1 MNTDI
6 TMKLNMLQEAIGLL
20 DFDLIEE
27 SEAAPER
34 KTRVT
39 AFAKPW
45 MKWAVAAVLII
56 VIGVGTPVALN
67 MMGVFRN
74 ENYVAPNGDS
84 GNSGFVTPVDGDSE
98 SGEPDSS
105 SEPASGSSE
114 GEKPQHGDS
123 SEHSSESPAH
133 SDSSEHSGE
142 SENPSGSGKEPASS
156 SSETQDE
163 PGTGG
168 EPGPEG
174 PTGGEFIKDNMPP
187 ITYRIAGESKT
198 FSYTVSEWVTT
209 HWQSIN
215 ARYSIDR
222 YVGSDG
228 SSVLVNSE
236 SGELIQYERTVL
248 HGDSPL
254 SVASEVE
261 AIELAKL
268 AALNTDIAM
277 SGLENA
283 AASVQESE
291 KGYYIT
297 LTVPEGKVYISMDI
311 YGSLLGIYVDKRGS

>member
-1 MNTDI
+1 
-6 TMKLNMLQEAIGLL
+6 MKLDMLHEAIGLI

-27 SEAAPER
+27 SEAAPE
-34 KTRVT
+34 KAARVT

-45 MKWAVAAVLII
+45 MKWAVAAVLAV
-56 VIGVGTPVALN
+56 VIGVGTPVALR

-74 ENYVAPNGDS
+74 ENFVSPS
-84 GNSGFVTPVDGDSE
+84 GGNDNSGVVTPVGSSEDE

-123 SEHSSESPAH
+123 SEHSSEPPTH
-133 SDSSEHSGE
+133 SDSSEQSGE
-142 SENPSGSGKEPASS
+142 SENPSGSGQVPQ
-156 SSETQDE
+156 SETSATWDD

-174 PTGGEFIKDNMPP
+174 PTSGEFIKDNMPP

-209 HWQSIN
+209 HWASVET
-215 ARYSIDR
+215 RYSIDR

-228 SSVLVNSE
+228 SSVLINSE
-236 SGELIQYERTVL
+236 TGKLIQYEMTVL
-248 HGDSPL
+248 PGDPPL
-254 SVASEVE
+254 SVTSEVE
-261 AIELAKL
+261 ATELAKL
-268 AALNTDIAM
+268 AVLDTDIAL
-277 SGLENA
+277 SGIENA
-283 AASVQESE
+283 EVSVQESA

-297 LTVPEGKVYISMDI
+297 LTVPEGKVYVSVDTQ
-311 YGSLLGIYVDKRGS
+311 GSLMGIYVDKRGS